1 MSVYYTLFVF
11 NKDTNK
17 WEDVFG
23 AFTRAECVEEGQ
35 AYFGQRKHIL
45 KSDGTHVGL
54 MKNYAELGQRVQ
66 DLQPH
71 EKDLVIFQA
80 TQFPHEGDHYLYH
93 ILGHFNG
100 QWISAVF
107 NNDCKGFFYSHYFGE
122 EVMEAQAD
130 YRARV
135 GDQFDCWTRGQGRP
149 KFASLE
155 EAYEA
160 AMERRDCLL
169 TYTKEAV

>member
-11 NKDTNK
+11 DKDADK
-17 WEDVFG
+17 WVDVFG
-23 AFTRAECVEEGQ
+23 ATTRNEVLSEGPS
-35 AYFGQRKHIL
+35 YFGQRKKIM
-45 KSDGTHVGL
+45 KNDGTHVGL

-66 DLQPH
+66 DLHPH

-107 NNDCKGFFYSHYFGE
+107 NNDSKGFYYSHYHRQDY
-122 EVMEAQAD
+122 MQALAD
-130 YRARV
+130 YHARV

-169 TYTKEAV
+169 TQTKEAV